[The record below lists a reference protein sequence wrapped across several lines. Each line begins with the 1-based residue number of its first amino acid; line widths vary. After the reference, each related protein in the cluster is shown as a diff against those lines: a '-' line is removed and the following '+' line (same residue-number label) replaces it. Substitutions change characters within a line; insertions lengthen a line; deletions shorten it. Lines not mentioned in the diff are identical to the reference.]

1 MAQGSQQIDI
11 QVLHDLRQRFPEIPE
26 GVVSQCM
33 LQNNNNLE
41 ACCLA
46 LAQESNKYLYGE
58 FHSTDDARMSRN
70 HMLQINLGIQPPAT
84 YQTGDGGQLNG
95 GRTLVHS
102 TSDGHIEPQRGG
114 GQQLVRLIQEPHS
127 APAIVANPPGYN
139 PFFVSDQG
147 RNTGTPPPPSQQP
160 TSLQPSL
167 NTSPMQGLSPTYQ
180 PISRYT
186 INPITVTLSQNLPSG
201 QTAPTALHIHGGPS
215 QMQNTPYGIGNS
227 IYIRPTSGR
236 QTPQNTAWTSSQCP
250 LPQYNHHP
258 PPVYQP
264 QQTYQPSQYSPKQ
277 PQLPQQAFRSPP
289 PSQFSSPY
297 SSPQHQVQANQQ
309 GHQTSH
315 VFMPISS
322 PTMTHL
328 PYQPPQ
334 NYPQQ
339 GSQSLSYMPY
349 SVSGLSKA
357 PMKNQIEIKLE
368 TPQRSAANVTRSS
381 SPVSSQPALRSHP
394 TLYIATN
401 SPSSSPSRGMSGQMS
416 VVQPQPVYSVP
427 PTYIHHQPSRPR
439 STTAGS
445 NQVNAPRVVVTQPN
459 TKYTFKITVSP
470 NRPPSIS
477 RGVASPTFDPGSIL
491 NLVDCQGEH
500 PGAPEPIQPISAL
513 TGSAVDKRNEDQRRK
528 SSSGS
533 DDYAYTQALL
543 LHQRARMERLLKE
556 LNLEKQKLEKL
567 KAEVNEME
575 YDLMQRRL
583 RRVNSNTSIPTPE
596 EMTRFRSLNRQ
607 LQIDIDC
614 TLKEI
619 DLLQSRGNF
628 DPKAM
633 NNFYDNI
640 GLTGPVGAVPPKHS
654 KKDPSGTLE
663 RKARKISVTSKLK
676 KDSSD
681 SQAAPAEEAGTVTAY
696 SRRPHQRDEDFE
708 GAPWNCNSCTFLN
721 HPALNRCEQCE
732 MPRYT

>member
-58 FHSTDDARMSRN
+58 FHSPDDARMSRN

-160 TSLQPSL
+160 TSLQPGL

-186 INPITVTLSQNLPSG
+186 INPITVTLSQNIPSG

-215 QMQNTPYGIGNS
+215 QMQSTPYGIGNS

-297 SSPQHQVQANQQ
+297 SSPQHQVQANQP

-339 GSQSLSYMPY
+339 GSQSLSYVPY

-368 TPQRSAANVTRSS
+368 TPQRSGANVTRSS

-401 SPSSSPSRGMSGQMS
+401 SPSNSPSRGMSGQMS

-513 TGSAVDKRNEDQRRK
+513 TGSTVDKRNEDQRRK

-596 EMTRFRSLNRQ
+596 EMTRLRSLNRQ

-654 KKDPSGTLE
+654 KK
-663 RKARKISVTSKLK
+663 
-676 KDSSD
+676 
-681 SQAAPAEEAGTVTAY
+681 EAGPVAAY

>member
-33 LQNNNNLE
+33 LQNNNNPE

-58 FHSTDDARMSRN
+58 YHSPDDARMSRN

-95 GRTLVHS
+95 ARTLVHS

-147 RNTGTPPPPSQQP
+147 RNTGTPPPSSQQP
-160 TSLQPSL
+160 TSLQPNL
-167 NTSPMQGLSPTYQ
+167 NTSPMQGISPTYQ

-186 INPITVTLSQNLPSG
+186 MNPITVTLSQNIPSG
-201 QTAPTALHIHGGPS
+201 QTTTALHIHGGPS

-236 QTPQNTAWTSSQCP
+236 QTPQNTAWTTSQCP

-264 QQTYQPSQYSPKQ
+264 QQTYQPSQYSPIQ

-328 PYQPPQ
+328 PYQPSP

-368 TPQRSAANVTRSS
+368 TPQRTGTNVTRSS

-401 SPSSSPSRGMSGQMS
+401 SPSGSPSRGMSGQMS

-513 TGSAVDKRNEDQRRK
+513 TGSIVDKRNEDQKRK

-654 KKDPSGTLE
+654 KKV
-663 RKARKISVTSKLK
+663 A
-676 KDSSD
+676 
-681 SQAAPAEEAGTVTAY
+681 EAGPVTAY
-696 SRRPHQRDEDFE
+696 SQRPHQRDEDYE

>member
-127 APAIVANPPGYN
+127 APAIVANPSGYN

-596 EMTRFRSLNRQ
+596 EMTRLRSLNRQ

-681 SQAAPAEEAGTVTAY
+681 SQAAPAEEAGTVTAH

>member
-619 DLLQSRGNF
+619 DLLQSRGFHCDAFVTLLNPF
-628 DPKAM
+628 
-633 NNFYDNI
+633 FSVFI
-640 GLTGPVGAVPPKHS
+640 TGF
-654 KKDPSGTLE
+654 
-663 RKARKISVTSKLK
+663 
-676 KDSSD
+676 
-681 SQAAPAEEAGTVTAY
+681 EEASSNQKLISSNVK
-696 SRRPHQRDEDFE
+696 D
-708 GAPWNCNSCTFLN
+708 NSQYL
-721 HPALNRCEQCE
+721 
-732 MPRYT
+732 

>member
-654 KKDPSGTLE
+654 KKGFHCDAFVTLLNPFF
-663 RKARKISVTSKLK
+663 SVFITGF
-676 KDSSD
+676 
-681 SQAAPAEEAGTVTAY
+681 EEASSNQKLISSNVK
-696 SRRPHQRDEDFE
+696 D
-708 GAPWNCNSCTFLN
+708 NSQYL
-721 HPALNRCEQCE
+721 
-732 MPRYT
+732 

>member
-46 LAQESNKYLYGE
+46 LTQESNKYLYGE
-58 FHSTDDARMSRN
+58 YHSPDDARMSRN
-70 HMLQINLGIQPPAT
+70 HLLQINLGIQPPTSYHQA
-84 YQTGDGGQLNG
+84 GDGGQLNG

-114 GQQLVRLIQEPHS
+114 GQQLVRLIQEPQS

-160 TSLQPSL
+160 SSLQPGL

-180 PISRYT
+180 PISRYSM
-186 INPITVTLSQNLPSG
+186 NPITVTLSQNIPSG

-215 QMQNTPYGIGNS
+215 QMQTTPYGIGNS

-236 QTPQNTAWTSSQCP
+236 QTPQNAAWTSNQCP

-339 GSQSLSYMPY
+339 GSQSLSYIPY
-349 SVSGLSKA
+349 SVSGMSKA

-368 TPQRSAANVTRSS
+368 TPQRSGGNVTRSS

-401 SPSSSPSRGMSGQMS
+401 SPSGSPSRGMSGQMS
-416 VVQPQPVYSVP
+416 TVQPQPVYSVP

-445 NQVNAPRVVVTQPN
+445 NQVNAPRVIVTQPN

-513 TGSAVDKRNEDQRRK
+513 TGSAIDKRNEDQRRK

-654 KKDPSGTLE
+654 KK
-663 RKARKISVTSKLK
+663 
-676 KDSSD
+676 
-681 SQAAPAEEAGTVTAY
+681 EAGTVTAY

>member
-1 MAQGSQQIDI
+1 
-11 QVLHDLRQRFPEIPE
+11 
-26 GVVSQCM
+26 
-33 LQNNNNLE
+33 
-41 ACCLA
+41 
-46 LAQESNKYLYGE
+46 
-58 FHSTDDARMSRN
+58 
-70 HMLQINLGIQPPAT
+70 MLQINLGIQPPAT

-95 GRTLVHS
+95 ARTLVHS

-147 RNTGTPPPPSQQP
+147 RNTGTPPPSSQQP
-160 TSLQPSL
+160 TSLQPNL
-167 NTSPMQGLSPTYQ
+167 NTSPMQGISPTYQ

-186 INPITVTLSQNLPSG
+186 MNPITVTLSQNIPSG
-201 QTAPTALHIHGGPS
+201 QTTTALHIHGGPS

-236 QTPQNTAWTSSQCP
+236 QTPQNTAWTTSQCP

-264 QQTYQPSQYSPKQ
+264 QQTYQPSQYSPIQ

-328 PYQPPQ
+328 PYQPSP

-368 TPQRSAANVTRSS
+368 TPQRTGTNVTRSS

-401 SPSSSPSRGMSGQMS
+401 SPSGSPSRGMSGQMS

-513 TGSAVDKRNEDQRRK
+513 TGSIVDKRNEDQKRK

-533 DDYAYTQALL
+533 DDYAYTQ
-543 LHQRARMERLLKE
+543 
-556 LNLEKQKLEKL
+556 
-567 KAEVNEME
+567 
-575 YDLMQRRL
+575 
-583 RRVNSNTSIPTPE
+583 
-596 EMTRFRSLNRQ
+596 
-607 LQIDIDC
+607 
-614 TLKEI
+614 
-619 DLLQSRGNF
+619 
-628 DPKAM
+628 
-633 NNFYDNI
+633 
-640 GLTGPVGAVPPKHS
+640 
-654 KKDPSGTLE
+654 
-663 RKARKISVTSKLK
+663 
-676 KDSSD
+676 
-681 SQAAPAEEAGTVTAY
+681 GTVY
-696 SRRPHQRDEDFE
+696 IF
-708 GAPWNCNSCTFLN
+708 F
-721 HPALNRCEQCE
+721 
-732 MPRYT
+732 

>member
-58 FHSTDDARMSRN
+58 FHSPDDARMSRN

-84 YQTGDGGQLNG
+84 YQTGDGGQMNG

-114 GQQLVRLIQEPHS
+114 GKQLVRLIQEPHS
-127 APAIVANPPGYN
+127 APAIVANPSGYN

-160 TSLQPSL
+160 TSLQPGM
-167 NTSPMQGLSPTYQ
+167 NASPMQGLSPTYQ
-180 PISRYT
+180 PIPRYT
-186 INPITVTLSQNLPSG
+186 MNPITVTLSQNIPSG

-227 IYIRPTSGR
+227 IYIRPASGR

-339 GSQSLSYMPY
+339 GNLPLSYIPY
-349 SVSGLSKA
+349 SVSGLSKG

-368 TPQRSAANVTRSS
+368 TPQRSGANITRSS
-381 SPVSSQPALRSHP
+381 SPVSSQPALRSQP

-439 STTAGS
+439 STTVGS
-445 NQVNAPRVVVTQPN
+445 NQVNSPRVVVTQPN

-491 NLVDCQGEH
+491 NLVDYQGEH

-513 TGSAVDKRNEDQRRK
+513 TGSSVDKRNEEQRRK

-681 SQAAPAEEAGTVTAY
+681 SQAAPAEEPGHVTTY
-696 SRRPHQRDEDFE
+696 SPRPHQRDEDFE

>member
-619 DLLQSRGNF
+619 DLLQSRGFHCDAFVTLLNPF
-628 DPKAM
+628 
-633 NNFYDNI
+633 FSVFI
-640 GLTGPVGAVPPKHS
+640 TGF
-654 KKDPSGTLE
+654 
-663 RKARKISVTSKLK
+663 
-676 KDSSD
+676 
-681 SQAAPAEEAGTVTAY
+681 EEAVLVFQLLDCKSKNWAIN
-696 SRRPHQRDEDFE
+696 P
-708 GAPWNCNSCTFLN
+708 FLN
-721 HPALNRCEQCE
+721 TWKKN
-732 MPRYT
+732 

>member
-127 APAIVANPPGYN
+127 APAIVANPSGYN

-596 EMTRFRSLNRQ
+596 EMTRLRSLNRQ

-654 KKDPSGTLE
+654 KK
-663 RKARKISVTSKLK
+663 
-676 KDSSD
+676 
-681 SQAAPAEEAGTVTAY
+681 EAGTVTAH

>member
-368 TPQRSAANVTRSS
+368 APQRSAANVTRSS

-681 SQAAPAEEAGTVTAY
+681 SQAAPAEGGT
-696 SRRPHQRDEDFE
+696 QNKQF
-708 GAPWNCNSCTFLN
+708 
-721 HPALNRCEQCE
+721 
-732 MPRYT
+732 

>member
-127 APAIVANPPGYN
+127 APAIVANPSGYN

-596 EMTRFRSLNRQ
+596 EMTRLRSLNRQ

-654 KKDPSGTLE
+654 KKDQLGMPHLHVEVQSCF
-663 RKARKISVTSKLK
+663 
-676 KDSSD
+676 SSFC
-681 SQAAPAEEAGTVTAY
+681 
-696 SRRPHQRDEDFE
+696 R
-708 GAPWNCNSCTFLN
+708 L
-721 HPALNRCEQCE
+721 
-732 MPRYT
+732 

>member
-368 TPQRSAANVTRSS
+368 APQRSAANVTRSS

>member
-33 LQNNNNLE
+33 LQNNNNPE

-58 FHSTDDARMSRN
+58 YHSPDDARMSRN

-95 GRTLVHS
+95 ARTLVHS

-147 RNTGTPPPPSQQP
+147 RNTGTPPPSSQQP
-160 TSLQPSL
+160 TSLQPNL
-167 NTSPMQGLSPTYQ
+167 NTSPMQGISPTYQ

-186 INPITVTLSQNLPSG
+186 MNPITVTLSQNIPSG
-201 QTAPTALHIHGGPS
+201 QTTTALHIHGGPS

-236 QTPQNTAWTSSQCP
+236 QTPQNTAWTTSQCP

-264 QQTYQPSQYSPKQ
+264 QQTYQPSQYSPIQ

-328 PYQPPQ
+328 PYQPSP

-368 TPQRSAANVTRSS
+368 TPQRTGTNVTRSS

-401 SPSSSPSRGMSGQMS
+401 SPSGSPSRGMSGQMS

-513 TGSAVDKRNEDQRRK
+513 TGSIVDKRNEDQKRK

-654 KKDPSGTLE
+654 KKV
-663 RKARKISVTSKLK
+663 A
-676 KDSSD
+676 
-681 SQAAPAEEAGTVTAY
+681 EAGPVTAH
-696 SRRPHQRDEDFE
+696 SRRPHQRDEDYE

>member
-46 LAQESNKYLYGE
+46 LTQESNKYLYGE
-58 FHSTDDARMSRN
+58 YHSPDDARMSRN
-70 HMLQINLGIQPPAT
+70 HLLQINLGIQPPTSYHQA
-84 YQTGDGGQLNG
+84 GDGGQLNG

-114 GQQLVRLIQEPHS
+114 GQQLVRLIQEPQS

-160 TSLQPSL
+160 SSLQPGL

-180 PISRYT
+180 PISRYSM
-186 INPITVTLSQNLPSG
+186 NPITVTLSQNIPSG

-215 QMQNTPYGIGNS
+215 QMQTTPYGIGNS

-236 QTPQNTAWTSSQCP
+236 QTPQNAAWTSNQCP

-339 GSQSLSYMPY
+339 GSQSLSYIPY
-349 SVSGLSKA
+349 SVSGMSKA

-368 TPQRSAANVTRSS
+368 TPQRSGGNVTRSS

-401 SPSSSPSRGMSGQMS
+401 SPSGSPSRGMSGQMS
-416 VVQPQPVYSVP
+416 TVQPQPVYSVP

-445 NQVNAPRVVVTQPN
+445 NQVNAPRVIVTQPN

-513 TGSAVDKRNEDQRRK
+513 TGSAIDKRNEDQRRK

-663 RKARKISVTSKLK
+663 RKARKISVTSKLQ

-681 SQAAPAEEAGTVTAY
+681 SQAAPAEVWILPSVQEEESNQETAQFCEI
-696 SRRPHQRDEDFE
+696 SRRDYI
-708 GAPWNCNSCTFLN
+708 FLRTMG
-721 HPALNRCEQCE
+721 NRN
-732 MPRYT
+732 

>member
-58 FHSTDDARMSRN
+58 FHSPDDARMSRN

-160 TSLQPSL
+160 TSLQPGL

-186 INPITVTLSQNLPSG
+186 INPITVTLSQNIPSG

-215 QMQNTPYGIGNS
+215 QMQSTPYGIGNS

-297 SSPQHQVQANQQ
+297 SSPQHQVQANQP

-339 GSQSLSYMPY
+339 GSQSLSYVPY

-368 TPQRSAANVTRSS
+368 TPQRSGANVTRSS

-401 SPSSSPSRGMSGQMS
+401 SPSNSPSRGMSGQMS

-513 TGSAVDKRNEDQRRK
+513 TGSTVDKRNEDQRRK

-596 EMTRFRSLNRQ
+596 EMTRLRSLNRQ

-681 SQAAPAEEAGTVTAY
+681 SQAAPAEEAGPVAAY

>member
-41 ACCLA
+41 VCCLA

-58 FHSTDDARMSRN
+58 FHSPDDTRMSRN
-70 HMLQINLGIQPPAT
+70 HMLQINLGIQPPTT
-84 YQTGDGGQLNG
+84 YQTGDGGQING

-102 TSDGHIEPQRGG
+102 TSDSHIEPQRGG
-114 GQQLVRLIQEPHS
+114 GKQLVRLIQEPHS
-127 APAIVANPPGYN
+127 APAVVATPSGYN
-139 PFFVSDQG
+139 PFFLSDQG
-147 RNTGTPPPPSQQP
+147 RNTGTPPPQSQQP
-160 TSLQPSL
+160 TSLQPSM
-167 NTSPMQGLSPTYQ
+167 NTSPMQGLSPPYQ
-180 PISRYT
+180 PIPRYT
-186 INPITVTLSQNLPSG
+186 MNPITVTLSQNLPSG

-215 QMQNTPYGIGNS
+215 QMQNTPYGMGNS
-227 IYIRPTSGR
+227 IYIRPASQGTSGR
-236 QTPQNTAWTSSQCP
+236 QTPQNTAWSSGQCS

-264 QQTYQPSQYSPKQ
+264 PQSYQSSQYSPKQ
-277 PQLPQQAFRSPP
+277 PQLPQQAYRSPP

-297 SSPQHQVQANQQ
+297 SSPQHQVQTNQQ
-309 GHQTSH
+309 SHQTSH

-322 PTMTHL
+322 PTMSHL

-339 GSQSLSYMPY
+339 GSQPMSYIPY
-349 SVSGLSKA
+349 SVSGMSKG

-368 TPQRSAANVTRSS
+368 TPQRSGASSTRSS
-381 SPVSSQPALRSHP
+381 SPVSSQPALRSQP

-401 SPSSSPSRGMSGQMS
+401 PSGSPSRGMSGQMNI
-416 VVQPQPVYSVP
+416 VQPQPVYSVQ

-439 STTAGS
+439 SSTAGS
-445 NQVNAPRVVVTQPN
+445 NQVNSPRVVVTQPN

-491 NLVDCQGEH
+491 NLVDYQGEH
-500 PGAPEPIQPISAL
+500 PGAPEPIQPISAI
-513 TGSAVDKRNEDQRRK
+513 TGSGVDKRTEEQRRK

-583 RRVNSNTSIPTPE
+583 RRVNSNASIPTPE
-596 EMTRFRSLNRQ
+596 EMTKLRSLNRQ

-619 DLLQSRGNF
+619 DLLQSGGNF
-628 DPKAM
+628 DPKAI
-633 NNFYDNI
+633 NNFYDNM
-640 GLTGPVGAVPPKHS
+640 GLTGPVGAVPPKSS
-654 KKDPSGTLE
+654 KKEHGHAM
-663 RKARKISVTSKLK
+663 K
-676 KDSSD
+676 
-681 SQAAPAEEAGTVTAY
+681 Y
-696 SRRPHQRDEDFE
+696 SPRPHQRDEDFE

>member
-127 APAIVANPPGYN
+127 APAIVANPSGYN

-596 EMTRFRSLNRQ
+596 EMTRLRSLNRQ

-654 KKDPSGTLE
+654 KKETWH
-663 RKARKISVTSKLK
+663 T
-676 KDSSD
+676 SD
-681 SQAAPAEEAGTVTAY
+681 SQDMAVRHGLLDPTDG
-696 SRRPHQRDEDFE
+696 P
-708 GAPWNCNSCTFLN
+708 NC
-721 HPALNRCEQCE
+721 
-732 MPRYT
+732 

>member
-58 FHSTDDARMSRN
+58 YHSPDDARMSRN
-70 HMLQINLGIQPPAT
+70 HMLQINLGIQPPTT

-102 TSDGHIEPQRGG
+102 TSDGHIDPQRGG
-114 GQQLVRLIQEPHS
+114 GQQLVRLMQEPHS

-160 TSLQPSL
+160 TSLQPNL
-167 NTSPMQGLSPTYQ
+167 NTSPMQGISPTYQ

-186 INPITVTLSQNLPSG
+186 MNPITVTLSQNIPSG
-201 QTAPTALHIHGGPS
+201 QTTTALHIHGGPS

-227 IYIRPTSGR
+227 IYIRPTSGQ
-236 QTPQNTAWTSSQCP
+236 QTPQNTAWTTNQCP
-250 LPQYNHHP
+250 LPQYNHPP

-328 PYQPPQ
+328 PYQPSQ

-339 GSQSLSYMPY
+339 GSQSLSYIPY

-368 TPQRSAANVTRSS
+368 TPQRIGANVTRSS

-401 SPSSSPSRGMSGQMS
+401 SPSGSPSRGMSGQMS

-513 TGSAVDKRNEDQRRK
+513 TGSIVDKQNEDQRRK

-567 KAEVNEME
+567 KTEVNEME

-596 EMTRFRSLNRQ
+596 EMTKFRSLNRQ

-654 KKDPSGTLE
+654 KKV
-663 RKARKISVTSKLK
+663 A
-676 KDSSD
+676 
-681 SQAAPAEEAGTVTAY
+681 EAGPVTAL
-696 SRRPHQRDEDFE
+696 SQRPHQRDEDFE